1 MCKAWDDHK
10 KRGIQEGRYLEI
22 YSLVQDG
29 IIEPELGAKRLN
41 MPFADFERAMQK
53 AGYKLPELYNK
64 VNEKRNQRHRFLLY
78 CNFIL

>member
-1 MCKAWDDHK
+1 MVSFEIMDDHK

-41 MPFADFERAMQK
+41 MPFADFERAMRK
-53 AGYKLPELYNK
+53 AG
-64 VNEKRNQRHRFLLY
+64 
-78 CNFIL
+78 